1 MPESSTRE
9 IKVTT
14 QISRTLPQTS
24 PRFVA
29 VLFTLFIYS
38 CNDSSKEVKTE
49 TVTTPVTTDTMMKMH
64 TDTMKHDTSGKD
76 KGGQP
81 TPPGN

>member
-1 MPESSTRE
+1 MLTTNNKNLISK
-9 IKVTT
+9 IFIAVT
-14 QISRTLPQTS
+14 
-24 PRFVA
+24 

-38 CNDSSKEVKTE
+38 CNNSGKKVKTE
-49 TVTTPVTTDTMMKMH
+49 TVTTPVTTDTMMKMQ

-81 TPPGN
+81 TPTGN

>member
-1 MPESSTRE
+1 M
-9 IKVTT
+9 TT
-14 QISRTLPQTS
+14 PNNRNLFSKI
-24 PRFVA
+24 FIAVA